1 MAYYV
6 EKKFNNKFLS
16 LLKKTAG
23 IIQLW
28 TMIYAV
34 FTLFYWLMRIS
45 DVQPIPLI
53 DWMFTPVWDFVGIF
67 YHYTSKIN
75 GEVINYTGVISAF
88 VFIGISNIFRVCQ
101 EYIVSVDDSIKA
113 KVKNYESNKEK
124 NVVTLQNN
132 RKVKENFI
140 FLLDIKLTNISNFIQ
155 EGRLSSEDMNKLK
168 TKFYEA
174 LLNNINENQV
184 SQKGFYRKKLFII
197 YKDFEYID
205 NFVFYTRE
213 TLNSLAKEFTKP
225 SLKIDFLIAL
235 SSIGSIED
243 LSYELNQLD
252 TIICLDINNEF
263 VTTAS
268 FKHIYETLTKKQY
281 KLTSKGIYNL
291 SKNLHVSNNQEIYNI
306 RELFD

>member
-6 EKKFNNKFLS
+6 EKKLNNGIFS
-16 LLKKTAG
+16 LLKKLAG
-23 IIQLW
+23 FLQVW
-28 TMIYAV
+28 TMIYA
-34 FTLFYWLMRIS
+34 FLTLFYWLLRVS
-45 DVQPIPLI
+45 DVEPIPFI
-53 DWMFTPVWDFVGIF
+53 DGLFTPVWDFVSIF
-67 YHYTSKIN
+67 YHYNSNIN
-75 GEVINYTGVISAF
+75 GETINFTGVVAAF
-88 VFIGISNIFRVCQ
+88 IFIGVSNLFRVSQ
-101 EYIVSVDDSIKA
+101 EYITTIDKSIKA
-113 KVKNYESNKEK
+113 KIKNFESNKEK

-132 RKVKENFI
+132 RKIKENFV
-140 FLLDIKLTNISNFIQ
+140 FLLEIKLTNISNFIQ
-155 EGRLSSEDMNKLK
+155 EGRLSTEEMGKLK

-174 LLNNINENQV
+174 LLGNINENKV
-184 SQKGFYRKKLFII
+184 GQKGFYKKKLFII

-235 SSIGSIED
+235 STLNSVEE

-252 TIICLDINNEF
+252 TIICLDIKNEF
-263 VTTAS
+263 TTTAN
-268 FKHIYETLTKKQY
+268 FKNTYETLTKKQF